1 MVTQYEIAVARYLS
15 ARGLATVGVRVI
27 VQTKQ
32 EQLAVKPVFLGLY
45 SGDLRSAK
53 QGIEMVERLKSCQK
67 RWGSTSEAGKMAA
80 GS

>member
-32 EQLAVKPVFLGLY
+32 EQL
-45 SGDLRSAK
+45 
-53 QGIEMVERLKSCQK
+53 RLLNLFFSDCIV
-67 RWGSTSEAGKMAA
+67 GT
-80 GS
+80 